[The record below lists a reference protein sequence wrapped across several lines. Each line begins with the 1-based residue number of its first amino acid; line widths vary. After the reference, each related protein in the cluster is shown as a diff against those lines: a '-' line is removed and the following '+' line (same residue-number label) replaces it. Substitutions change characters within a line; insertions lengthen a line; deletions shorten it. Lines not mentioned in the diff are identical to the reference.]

1 MIKIFLILMLA
12 CGVAQAVEWMPVNQQ
27 NQAGVTVYVDGTS
40 ISKKNGIVKAWTMF
54 ENTAHQETK
63 GGQNPEKY
71 MSLKQLAYIRCK
83 DNTIAMSQVVLSSEP
98 PSAREIADS
107 QRSDADKLNF
117 DDVTPGSMADSV
129 IKYACSKYPP
139 G

>member
-12 CGVAQAVEWMPVNQQ
+12 CGVAQAVEWIPVNQQ
-27 NQAGVTVYVDGTS
+27 NQTGVTVYVDNTS
-40 ISKKNGIVKAWTMF
+40 ISQKNGIIKAWTMF

-63 GGQNPEKY
+63 DGQNPEKY
-71 MSLKQLAYIRCK
+71 MSLKQLAHIRCK
-83 DNTIAMSQVVLSSEP
+83 DNTIAISQTVIHSDSSG
-98 PSAREIADS
+98 AGEIADS
-107 QRSDADKLNF
+107 PRPDADKLNF
-117 DDVTPGSMADSV
+117 TDVIPGSMADSV